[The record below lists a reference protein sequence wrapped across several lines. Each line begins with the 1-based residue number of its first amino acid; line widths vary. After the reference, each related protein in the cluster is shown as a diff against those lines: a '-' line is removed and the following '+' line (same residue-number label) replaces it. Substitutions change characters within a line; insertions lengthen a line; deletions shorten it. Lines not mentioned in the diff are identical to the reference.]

1 VLNDRGAGRLPRLDR
16 LMQLVDR
23 RLFETKRLV
32 LRTRLLC
39 HNRAPLASR
48 KSNGAAARA
57 GTVL

>member
-1 VLNDRGAGRLPRLDR
+1 
-16 LMQLVDR
+16 MQLVDR